1 MWTTWHL
8 PDIHSSIIC
17 SSTFQS
23 KINKLLLPTTT
34 GIISQTILSESRQT
48 QKNTKRTMTFIWS
61 PKPGKVVIYDPRGQD
76 SGLHLSPLSGPP
88 LSPTSFSLETQPL
101 EIDPEDQLFKTHCWL
116 ICLLSVMVFIII
128 IILSI
133 IFIPSITKTTIII
146 LYNLNPLYICQAL
159 W

>member
-48 QKNTKRTMTFIWS
+48 QKNTKSTMTFIWS
-61 PKPGKVVIYDPRGQD
+61 PKPGKVIIYDPRGQD
-76 SGLHLSPLSGPP
+76 SGPP

>member
-1 MWTTWHL
+1 M
-8 PDIHSSIIC
+8 
-17 SSTFQS
+17 
-23 KINKLLLPTTT
+23 
-34 GIISQTILSESRQT
+34 TI
-48 QKNTKRTMTFIWS
+48 S
-61 PKPGKVVIYDPRGQD
+61 PKDND
-76 SGLHLSPLSGPP
+76 LHLSPLSGPP

-146 LYNLNPLYICQAL
+146 LYNSESFIYMPGTVVNVYLVIFTFIKKGNIINPIFLK
-159 W
+159 